1 MTVAQLLSQIDQL
14 NPNDMS
20 NAQKTAWIL
29 TLEKQLA
36 DEVLDTHQLSAQ
48 EEAQRQRIHAL
59 QSLSAED
66 VLLAPDQYAE
76 VYRRYV
82 DAQIAM
88 VACDTDAYENAQA
101 LHNNALLT
109 YKNYFNRTHRGK
121 AGGRVLL

>member
-14 NPNDMS
+14 NPNDMG

-88 VACDTDAYENAQA
+88 AACDTVAYENAQA

>member
-1 MTVAQLLSQIDQL
+1 M
-14 NPNDMS
+14 
-20 NAQKTAWIL
+20 
-29 TLEKQLA
+29 
-36 DEVLDTHQLSAQ
+36 
-48 EEAQRQRIHAL
+48 
-59 QSLSAED
+59 
-66 VLLAPDQYAE
+66 LLAPDQYAE

-88 VACDTDAYENAQA
+88 AACDTDAYENAQA